1 MSLKDCLFC
10 DEKIIDEGL
19 LGKTNNFY
27 LKANLYPSSPGHVMI
42 ISRQHFSC
50 FGEMPDDLDEEYLA
64 FLDKTKKRIAKFF
77 SEPIVTEQGIHGQSI
92 NHAHA
97 HIFPSVSEIYDFSK
111 RKMRDFVP
119 EGIPVTRQNGLEDIK
134 RILREDG
141 QMLPHLEG
149 YERFDDSWVLE
160 GKPDDNGFLTLDWK
174 EKDQI
179 HSIKFSPVPVA
190 LYNQHNERGEFY
202 LSQFAVGE
210 TFIELV
216 YRRLLEPEIVFMSP
230 EKMRRYGNENDV
242 AKIDEKRGVAEVMG
256 DAFCSG
262 YKPNMAMTLL
272 LRDFAVYYLN
282 NLLGIAKE
290 RIQSN

>member
-1 MSLKDCLFC
+1 MQDELERHELPIQSVYERNQDCTATVPVHLEILKLPEDVRTDLSTIVNAK
-10 DEKIIDEGL
+10 DTVRDWYNRDMEH
-19 LGKTNNFY
+19 Y
-27 LKANLYPSSPGHVMI
+27 L
-42 ISRQHFSC
+42 
-50 FGEMPDDLDEEYLA
+50 
-64 FLDKTKKRIAKFF
+64 
-77 SEPIVTEQGIHGQSI
+77 
-92 NHAHA
+92 
-97 HIFPSVSEIYDFSK
+97 
-111 RKMRDFVP
+111 
-119 EGIPVTRQNGLEDIK
+119 